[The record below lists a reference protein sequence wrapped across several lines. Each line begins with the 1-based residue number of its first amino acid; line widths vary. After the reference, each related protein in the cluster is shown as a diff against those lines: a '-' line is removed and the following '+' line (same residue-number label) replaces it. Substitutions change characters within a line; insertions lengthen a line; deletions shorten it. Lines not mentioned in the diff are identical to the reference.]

1 MSKRLKEILGMSYSE
16 YITFLRIEK
25 AVGLLQSGEYKV
37 MDVARIVGYSD
48 YRYFSKVFKRQLGIL
63 PIEI

>member
-48 YRYFSKVFKRQLGIL
+48 YRYFSKVFKR
-63 PIEI
+63 